1 MAKNEDKSKQYAKFV
16 DEFVNAKT
24 SDEIFLKLLSNIRE
38 ILNFSS
44 EFKEKAR
51 KMFPS
56 RKSFS
61 SLSKV
66 EKQLLLLFIVRS
78 KFGGIINGNINRGGV
93 SREFLGF
100 DYSEGWSLIIEEINP
115 PYGDGENPG
124 IRKVGLNDF
133 AKLFEEVWKKDS
145 NKSPHLSY
153 ATDILRRFINIEKT
167 ISRLKHHVSESKCSE
182 IQELSV
188 DYKKTFLA
196 SKFLRTRQETL
207 KGLLNELVK
216 GKNFSEIETLEFL
229 LRDYN
234 FYCKPQLGILSTGL
248 FYNKMVALQEN
259 YFLPSEDVDGFNFL
273 PTEDFNNYFPTE
285 GKHYFFAPTNGNL
298 DIPAGWLSQY
308 QIAIIF
314 CTVEFLRNVD
324 LSKLKKCPVSGCER
338 FFVGRMNQT
347 YCSQRC
353 KDKAHQYSPEKM
365 RDLQRERRGSE
376 RKEKEKIL
384 KKQVEKEIQR
394 RMKKQ
399 DLNRKEAIEQIIAD
413 REIDLDM

>member
-1 MAKNEDKSKQYAKFV
+1 MATHNEKSSQYEDFV
-16 DEFVNAKT
+16 LEFVNAKT
-24 SDEIFLKLLSNIRE
+24 SDEIFSKLLNNIHK
-38 ILNFSS
+38 IFDFSS

-61 SLSKV
+61 SLSRV
-66 EKQLLLLFIVRS
+66 EKQLLLLFLVRNR
-78 KFGGIINGNINRGGV
+78 FGGIINRNINRGGV

-100 DYSEGWSLIIEEINP
+100 DYSEGWSLIIKEINP

-124 IRKVGLNDF
+124 IRKVDLNDF

-145 NKSPHLSY
+145 NKGPHLSY

-167 ISRLKHHVSESKCSE
+167 ISRLKNLVSKSKYSE
-182 IQELSV
+182 IQKLSG
-188 DYKKTFLA
+188 DYERTFLA
-196 SKFLRTRQETL
+196 SKFLRTRQKTL

-216 GKNFSEIETLEFL
+216 SKNLSEIETLEFL

-234 FYCKPQLGILSTGL
+234 LYCKPQLGISSTGH

-259 YFLPSEDVDGFNFL
+259 YFFPSEDVDGFNFL
-273 PTEDFNNYFPTE
+273 PTEDFNHYFPTGE
-285 GKHYFFAPTNGNL
+285 KHYFFAPTNGNL
-298 DIPAGWLSQY
+298 DIAAGWLSPY

-314 CTVEFLRNVD
+314 CKVEFLRNMD
-324 LSKLKKCPVSGCER
+324 RRKLKKCPVSGCER

-353 KDKAHQYSPEKM
+353 KDKAHQYPPEKM
-365 RDLQRERRGSE
+365 RDLQRERRKSE
-376 RKEKEKIL
+376 QKEKEKIL
-384 KKQVEKEIQR
+384 KKQEEKEIQR
-394 RMKKQ
+394 RMKSGGCT
-399 DLNRKEAIEQIIAD
+399 REEVIEQMNVD
-413 REIDLDM
+413 RELDM